1 MCGIVAYF
9 GRAENPLTRILT
21 GMWSI
26 IYRAPDST
34 GVAMFGDELS
44 PVRTRKALGSVQD
57 LVEVLN
63 EKPLYMR
70 SSADLA
76 AGLVNADHGHA
87 EWQEVRRRLLR
98 LEGLST
104 EDLESKEKGELP
116 YIHWAGL
123 TDRERERSLV
133 PGMVGRPG
141 TGSGV
146 TIHSKK
152 DFRRT
157 IEHLMFDHDLPP
169 LVVKSVFRHFLSRSL
184 QAMSETEA
192 GTPPHPETVMRTF
205 DLLFDNATEF
215 ESTPSAEP
223 EPEEKE
229 NRHPS
234 ARRYVWRAL
243 LKKTIPLP
251 ADYDIDG
258 VRRLFCCLDSL
269 VMSRLGR
276 QPDLDERVHKTMT
289 KRFQEAGR
297 GAPAPWQTLYRA
309 ERALN
314 VYGIAASSVYS
325 VLFREHDGLYSRQ
338 LPGMSPEEGVVPGQT
353 VPGHLASLGQ
363 PILAHGRWAL
373 QSQVTLRN
381 THPFVDQQR
390 IRSACINGQFSSEV
404 ERRVHRFLT
413 KVANIRLRSENST
426 EYFVQLWGYYAG
438 VLSMEKTRSESIR
451 EQVSLGLDDLAVGT
465 HSIDYQLFYRL
476 RDASPEVI
484 EERAFI
490 LAMQV
495 MIQDG
500 GQVAVAG
507 MSLLSPHRLFAA
519 SHNRPLF
526 VVQRKQGSE
535 VMLVSDVNAALGLF
549 SQRQIQKSAR
559 KLKNRQHPARE
570 ALSKQFEVMVT
581 PMQGES
587 LFARV
592 ESRQVQ
598 NRIRYSVRIMD
609 FTGQEHSDIDPFYTR
624 LSPVQIKRSLNRT
637 FYEMHLREI
646 PACLEE
652 ILEAYL
658 PASEKPDLARFGIN
672 RRLLTRRFGS
682 GLSSLRRL
690 FLVGIGSS
698 WHAACMAKNMVRSL
712 IPEMPVVV
720 LSPVEVEDIA
730 RTIDADR
737 DLVVCLSWSG
747 TTADM
752 VQFAK
757 DVHRQHIVAVG
768 ITEKPF
774 SDMALVLR
782 KSGGV
787 FPVFSGEEVTVSA
800 VKSLLCML
808 LGLEGFCLALLH
820 ELGHWEKAE
829 FVASRMK
836 TLPDAVREV
845 LQNPRLREWSRS
857 RSNAYNHSM
866 CHLVLDTQHSVGTG
880 MEIALKLE
888 ENSWLSMGKTFDFR
902 DVETAVF
909 SHWRP
914 NNLILVNAT
923 NMVRLQEAMACMKRL
938 HAAGLDYALVSF
950 EHEYLDH
957 MREVGGVDPVCLP
970 KVDDMLQPFV
980 DLVFY
985 MRFGLDFGL
994 AHGRLPGEFPR
1005 NRAKSVTA
1013 GRSRPAEAPGP
1024 GREIADLGHKNE
1036 KWEALPDMA
1045 DPLAALNRVS
1055 YWEERKGVAG
1065 WEGDLYRDLRGLCSL
1080 LREGDAFGKMLDI
1093 PDERMRELAG
1103 FILDQLTVDGEI
1115 IFLPLDKA
1123 AQSAARTLARYW
1135 TQLLGCFIRVE
1146 SPAARLHTAGGD
1158 ALVIL
1163 LASYEPDDYVLENV
1177 LPDLEQNFIWIG
1189 PPIDEYFAR
1198 VFTRLGTYAPLLPDG
1213 LRCRQDLLYAALS
1226 LFFTRIL
1233 AERRPGWA
1241 DVLRR
1246 HFSLSGLAVAATL
1259 NDRSLWKQINDA
1271 VYADRGYETAL
1282 FIGPATGNGAAW
1294 VRRFDRYGRTLLEWY
1309 DFGFAAHGP
1318 LVTVDNRV
1326 AEKFVALGSRQEL
1339 AGVYGEKRVRA
1350 WEKKY
1355 FQGRSLDN
1363 VFGRDAVP
1371 PEQAPVSPFYAQRQW
1386 YLPELKA
1393 GYDCGL
1399 DNPVII
1405 DATSERSF
1413 GQALD
1418 ELSTFGCRFARMTV
1432 ISQGAFSTAG
1442 RLSAFNPHPL
1452 SHLLLLPDLGEPFSD
1467 LLLPFLQTLISTA
1480 MAARTNS

>member
-9 GRAENPLTRILT
+9 GGAENPLTRILT

-34 GVAMFGDELS
+34 GIAMFGDELS
-44 PVRTRKALGSVQD
+44 PVRTRKALGSVQE
-57 LVEVLN
+57 LVEALHDT
-63 EKPLYMR
+63 PLYIR

-76 AGLVNADHGHA
+76 GGLAGMDREAI
-87 EWQEVRRRLLR
+87 EWQEVRRRLLA
-98 LEGLST
+98 LEGLSL
-104 EDLESKEKGELP
+104 EDLQKKASGERRYLNWGEL
-116 YIHWAGL
+116 
-123 TDRERERSLV
+123 TDSERTRNLA

-141 TGSGV
+141 TGCEIV
-146 TIHSKK
+146 LHSRK

-157 IEHLMFDHDLPP
+157 VETLMFDHDLPP
-169 LVVKSVFRHFLSRSL
+169 LVVKSVFRHFLSRTL
-184 QAMSETEA
+184 RTISESEE
-192 GTPPHPETVMRTF
+192 GLPLDPELVLGEF
-205 DLLFDNATEF
+205 DRVFEDATEYERAPAEAQDPVEQ
-215 ESTPSAEP
+215 ESRVPKAG
-223 EPEEKE
+223 
-229 NRHPS
+229 
-234 ARRYVWRAL
+234 RYLWRAL
-243 LKKTIPLP
+243 LKKSIPLS

-258 VRRLFCCLDSL
+258 VRRLFCCMDSL
-269 VMSRLGR
+269 VMSRLG
-276 QPDLDERVHKTMT
+276 QDAGIDEQVHEEMT
-289 KRFQEAGR
+289 RRFQKSGR
-297 GAPAPWQTLYRA
+297 SAPAPWQTLYRA

-314 VYGIAASSVYS
+314 IYGMAASAVYS
-325 VLFREHDGLYSRQ
+325 VLLRESDGIFPPQ
-338 LPGMSPEEGVVPGQT
+338 PGGMTPEERLPGQT

-381 THPFVDQQR
+381 THPFVDR
-390 IRSACINGQFSSEV
+390 KRMRCVCINGQFSPEV
-404 ERRVHRFLT
+404 ERRVRRFLT
-413 KVANIRLRSENST
+413 KVANVTLRSENST

-438 VLSMEKTRSESIR
+438 VLSMEKARNESIR
-451 EQVSLGLDDLAVGT
+451 EQVSLGLEDLAAGS
-465 HSIDYQLFYRL
+465 HCIDYQVFYRL
-476 RDASPEVI
+476 RDASPEAI

-526 VVQRKQGSE
+526 VVQRKRSNE

-559 KLKNRQHPARE
+559 KLKNGMHPARE
-570 ALSKQFEVMVT
+570 TLLKQFEVMVT
-581 PMQGES
+581 PLQGEE
-587 LFARV
+587 LFVRV
-592 ESRQVQ
+592 ESRRAQ
-598 NRIRYSVRIMD
+598 NKVGYTVKIMD

-637 FYEMHLREI
+637 FYEMHLQEI
-646 PACLEE
+646 PAVTKE
-652 ILEAYL
+652 ILETYL
-658 PASEKPDLARFGIN
+658 PASGTPDLVRFGIN
-672 RRLLTRRFGS
+672 RRLMTRRFGS

-698 WHAACMAKNMVRSL
+698 WHAACMAKNMVRAL
-712 IPEMPVVV
+712 VPEMPVVV
-720 LSPVEVEDIA
+720 VSPVEVDDIA

-757 DVHRQHIVAVG
+757 DIHRHHIVAVAV
-768 ITEKPF
+768 TEKPF

-782 KSGGV
+782 QSGGV
-787 FPVFSGEEVTVSA
+787 IPVYSGEEVTVSA

-808 LGLEGFCLALLH
+808 LSLEGFCLALLH
-820 ELGHWEKAE
+820 ELGHREKAE
-829 FVASRMK
+829 FMATRMQ
-836 TLPDAVREV
+836 TLPETMQEV
-845 LQNPRLREWSRS
+845 LQDSHLLDWSRKK
-857 RSNAYNHSM
+857 SNAYHRSM
-866 CHLVLDTQHSVGTG
+866 CHLVLDTRHSVGTG

-888 ENSWLSMGKTFDFR
+888 ENSWVSMGKTFDFR
-902 DVETAVF
+902 DVEEAIFT
-909 SHWRP
+909 HWHP

-938 HAAGLDYALVSF
+938 NAAGLKYALVTF
-950 EHEYLDH
+950 ENEYLDH
-957 MREVGGVDPVCLP
+957 MRDLGGEEPVCLP

-1013 GRSRPAEAPGP
+1013 GRSRPAEVPGP
-1024 GREIADLGHKNE
+1024 AREIAVLRHKNQ
-1036 KWEALPDMA
+1036 KWEALPDLDA
-1045 DPLAALNRVS
+1045 YLQAGNQVS
-1055 YWEERKGVAG
+1055 YWESRKGAPG
-1065 WEGDLYRDLRGLCSL
+1065 WEADLYRDLRELCIL
-1080 LREGDAFGKMLDI
+1080 LRGNNPLRQIMDI
-1093 PDERMRELAG
+1093 PDAGRMKALAD
-1103 FILDQLTVDGEI
+1103 FVLDQLSVDGEI
-1115 IFLPLDKA
+1115 LFIPLDKA
-1123 AQSAARTLARYW
+1123 AQSVARTMAKYW
-1135 TQLLGCFIRVE
+1135 APLLGCFIRVE

-1158 ALVIL
+1158 TLVIL
-1163 LASYEPDDYVLENV
+1163 LAADEPDDYVLENI
-1177 LPDLEQNFIWIG
+1177 LPDLEQHFIWIG
-1189 PPIDEYFAR
+1189 PSLEEYFSR
-1198 VFTRLGTYAPLLPDG
+1198 VFTRLGVYAPLLPEG
-1213 LRCRQDLLYAALS
+1213 LTCRQDLLYAALS
-1226 LFFTRIL
+1226 LFFTRML
-1233 AERRPGWA
+1233 EERRPQWA
-1241 DVLRR
+1241 EVLRR
-1246 HFSLSGLAVAATL
+1246 HFSLTGLMVASVL
-1259 NDRSLWKQINDA
+1259 NDAGLWKTIRDA
-1271 VYADRGYETAL
+1271 VYADKGYETAL

-1294 VRRFDRYGRTLLEWY
+1294 VRRFDQFGRKLMEWY

-1326 AEKFVALGSRQEL
+1326 ADKFVALESRADL
-1339 AGVYGEKRVRA
+1339 AAIYGEKRVRS

-1355 FQGRSLDN
+1355 FHGGSLDN
-1363 VFGRDAVP
+1363 VFGRNAKP
-1371 PEQAPVSPFYAQRQW
+1371 PEPAPVAPFYAQRQW

-1393 GYDCGL
+1393 GYDCGQ

-1405 DATSERSF
+1405 DAASEQSF

-1432 ISQGAFSTAG
+1432 ISQGAFSAG
-1442 RLSAFNPHPL
+1442 NRLAAFHPHPI

-1467 LLLPFLQTLISTA
+1467 CLLPFLQTLIAAA